1 MKNLSNIR
9 KKEVEEIKK
18 ILGINA
24 FNLKISQDKT
34 IVMPSLNESIII
46 SNLQF
51 KELMDNNYSVKYN
64 NGKIIITHD

>member
-1 MKNLSNIR
+1 MKNFSNIR